1 MRSYYSPGKAVEAV
15 QFTGDNLKQIEQ
27 IFGEKCVGARF
38 RGHQCITTTIDTKDG
53 WAKADVGD
61 FIVKSEDGI
70 FVYKEK
76 DFKKNFM
83 DVKFKM
89 LECKVCGAEFRPTEE
104 AHYIARDNNKT
115 GAVAVISKDEEK
127 IYDAFDCP
135 VCGSQIIVK
144 ERRRIFIPDQI
155 EEYTEDSDD
164 KFGECENE
172 NK

>member
-38 RGHQCITTTIDTKDG
+38 CGHQCITTTIDTKDG

-89 LECKVCGAEFRPTEE
+89 LECKVCGTEFPPTEE
-104 AHYIARDNNKT
+104 GHYIARDNSRT
-115 GAVAVISKDEEK
+115 GAVVVISKDEEK
-127 IYDAFDCP
+127 IYDSYDCP
-135 VCGSQIIVK
+135 MCGSQVIAQ
-144 ERRRIFIPDQI
+144 ERKRKFEP
-155 EEYTEDSDD
+155 EYNFDFDDDTETE
-164 KFGECENE
+164 GEDEGNA
-172 NK
+172 